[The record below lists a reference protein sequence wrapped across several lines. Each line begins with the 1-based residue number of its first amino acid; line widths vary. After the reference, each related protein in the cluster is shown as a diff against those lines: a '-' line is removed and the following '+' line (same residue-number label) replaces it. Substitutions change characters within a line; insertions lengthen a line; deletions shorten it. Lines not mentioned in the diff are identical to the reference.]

1 MPDKEKNQKLNL
13 AKVIILVILLIISL
27 GYIGVVIFNLIKNP
41 TDTFMIE
48 NGNLYLEEKV
58 DGYILREEVIV
69 QGSNYKNGI
78 VKIKNEGEKVAKD
91 DPIFRYKSVN
101 EDELVQK
108 IEELDVKI
116 QEALKNQTDVI
127 PSSDITLLENQIQE
141 KINLIYGMNNYSEI
155 KVLKEEINQL
165 ILRKAQ
171 IVGELSPSGSYIKS
185 LIEERSSYETELNSN
200 AEYITAPMSGVV
212 SYKIDGYEDFFS
224 SKNIDYLSQELLESI
239 EVRTGQ
245 LIESS
250 NEKAKIVNNY
260 QCYIAVIMDSQ
271 EAKNAKIGDKVS
283 LEFLNLPSIT
293 ANIEKI
299 FEEETGTRVIVFKI
313 NYDVEKLLGTRKITL
328 NVIWW
333 SSSGLKVPNSAII
346 TEEDKNYIIRN
357 KAGYKEKVLI
367 KLLRQ
372 NENYTIIDNYTTEE
386 LKELGYTTSEIN
398 RMKRIQLYDE
408 IYAYGS

>member
-1 MPDKEKNQKLNL
+1 MPDKEKNKKLNL

-69 QGSNYKNGI
+69 QGENYKNGI

-91 DPIFRYKSVN
+91 DPIFRYKSAN
-101 EDELVQK
+101 EDELVKK
-108 IEELDVKI
+108 IEELDGKI
-116 QEALKNQTDVI
+116 QEALKNETNI
-127 PSSDITLLENQIQE
+127 PSPDIPLLESQIQE
-141 KINLIYGMNNYSEI
+141 KINSIYGMNNYSEI
-155 KVLKEEINQL
+155 KILKEEINQL
-165 ILRKAQ
+165 ILRKAR
-171 IVGELSPSGSYIKS
+171 IVGELSPAGSYIKN
-185 LIEERSSYETELNSN
+185 LIEERSSYEAELNSGS
-200 AEYITAPMSGVV
+200 EYINSPMSGVV

-224 SKNIDYLSQELLESI
+224 SKNIDYLSRELLESL
-239 EVRTGQ
+239 EVKTGQ

-260 QCYIAVIMDSQ
+260 QCYIAAIMNSE

-283 LEFLNLPSIT
+283 LEFLNLPAIT
-293 ANIEKI
+293 STIEKI
-299 FEEETGTRVIVFKI
+299 FEEENGTRVIVFKI
-313 NYDVEKLLGTRKITL
+313 NYDVEKLLDARKISV

-333 SSSGLKVPNSAII
+333 SESGLKVPNSAII
-346 TEEDKNYIIRN
+346 TEEDKNYIVRN
-357 KAGYKEKVLI
+357 KAGYKVKVLI
-367 KLLRQ
+367 KVLRQ

-398 RMKRIQLYDE
+398 RMKKIQLYDE
-408 IYAYGS
+408 IYAYTS

>member
-27 GYIGVVIFNLIKNP
+27 GYIGVVIFNLIQNP

-91 DPIFRYKSVN
+91 DPIFRYKSAN

-224 SKNIDYLSQELLESI
+224 SKNIDYLNQELLESLD
-239 EVRTGQ
+239 VRTGQ

-250 NEKAKIVNNY
+250 SEKAKIVNNY
-260 QCYIAVIMDSQ
+260 QCYIAVIMDSE
-271 EAKNAKIGDKVS
+271 EAKNAKIGDRVS
-283 LEFLNLPSIT
+283 LEFLNLSAIT
-293 ANIEKI
+293 ATIEKI

-313 NYDVEKLLGTRKITL
+313 NYDVEKLLDARKISV

-333 SSSGLKVPNSAII
+333 SASGLKVPNSAII
-346 TEEDKNYIIRN
+346 TEENKNYIVRN

-367 KLLRQ
+367 KVLRQ

-386 LKELGYTTSEIN
+386 LKELGYTTTEIN
-398 RMKRIQLYDE
+398 RMKKIQLYDE
-408 IYAYGS
+408 IYAYN